1 MLDNWW
7 YEKPFGRGINFE
19 WGVAEIDKMYL
30 RVKAAVPDSIYL
42 KMETKSYKCGDKIVV
57 QKQFIVQDPD
67 GYLFRFCSYG
77 KK

>member
-1 MLDNWW
+1 
-7 YEKPFGRGINFE
+7 
-19 WGVAEIDKMYL
+19 MYL

-67 GYLFRFCSYG
+67 GYLFRFCSDG